1 MKLVL
6 WLLALSGY
14 IIVVQ
19 CHLHTIV
26 ANPGGIGGIY
36 KGPDSETI
44 VKGPDGSVITS
55 QEKGG
60 LIATEQKLEPIVAAE
75 PAVLEVAQPIGPEY
89 IEDGHVIP
97 LGYSETVIG
106 PAGPSLVEDGY
117 IGPIVQSNPVS
128 PTLVAPLEPFI
139 PGTVAPPIQSVTPF
153 LTTRRLD
160 IQGTVAPPLAPSV
173 HLVAPP
179 PHLHPIPPVVP
190 VAPVVQP
197 VVPVVA
203 PAVPV
208 GHKVDIVEQDP
219 HIIETKII
227 DAPAIEPKES
237 TDLVGPSG
245 SISTRG
251 SESVVS
257 GPASTTITK
266 TAKVIV
272 TPPVIAV
279 SGIRPVV
286 APVVPPVHFPPLVE
300 INHELPLAS
309 NGPIIGP
316 SVGPIVSSTISP
328 PIISSTV
335 SPLSVSTVAPP
346 IIGPVVSTLGPPLHK
361 YEGPRIAAARPIH
374 VVPGS
379 TISHPQVPVFAT
391 GLLTGEEFEGVR
403 PSDIP
408 HIPVHSST
416 VAPHPGQVV
425 LATATPGIVV
435 EDEGASGFI
444 HPGGAYPGVLSSTLI
459 PVTSTISPL
468 SYDQQ
473 HINGHF
479 GGQIQPQNVIRPGI
493 HSITLVPVSPTIAPH
508 GYNGPLSGPIQ
519 PQNNIS
525 PGVHSSTLVPV
536 PTNVAPHNYNQQHIH
551 GHFDGQIPNQNII
564 PPEIGIHRQVGDVN
578 GPKAPGLINPPSLQG
593 IDNDNIQRVD
603 VEPTILEHNIQNGYY
618 HNEYLVGNTENDYN
632 FNRPL
637 LSNTNPIQNSH
648 QAPVAPP
655 SQVDVAVLSAR
666 ADSQH
671 DYEDRASASLWNRYG
686 RKTRNRKY

>member
-19 CHLHTIV
+19 SHLQTIV

-75 PAVLEVAQPIGPEY
+75 PAVFEVSQPIGPEY
-89 IEDGHVIP
+89 IEDGRVIP

-160 IQGTVAPPLAPSV
+160 IEGTVAPPLAPSI
-173 HLVAPP
+173 HLVAPS
-179 PHLHPIPPVVP
+179 PHLHNIAPSVVP
-190 VAPVVQP
+190 VAPAVQP
-197 VVPVVA
+197 IVPVAV

-227 DAPAIEPKES
+227 DAPAIESKES

-272 TPPVIAV
+272 APPVVAV
-279 SGIRPVV
+279 PVIRPVV
-286 APVVPPVHFPPLVE
+286 TPVVPPVHSPPLVE
-300 INHELPLAS
+300 INNELPLAS
-309 NGPIIGP
+309 NGPVIYP
-316 SVGPIVSSTISP
+316 SVRPIVSSTIAP

-335 SPLSVSTVAPP
+335 SPISVSTVAPP
-346 IIGPVVSTLGPPLHK
+346 VIGPVVSTLGPPLHK
-361 YEGPRIAAARPIH
+361 YEGPHVAAVRPIH

-416 VAPHPGQVV
+416 AVPYPRQGV

-444 HPGGAYPGVLSSTLI
+444 HPGGAYPGVLSSTLF

-473 HINGHF
+473 HINGRF
-479 GGQIQPQNVIRPGI
+479 GGQIQPQNIIPPEI
-493 HSITLVPVSPTIAPH
+493 PSSTLVPVSTTVSPP
-508 GYNGPLSGPIQ
+508 GYNEQRIHGQFSGPIQ
-519 PQNNIS
+519 PQNYN
-525 PGVHSSTLVPV
+525 
-536 PTNVAPHNYNQQHIH
+536 NYNQQHIH
-551 GHFDGQIPNQNII
+551 GHFDGQIPTHNII
-564 PPEIGIHRQVGDVN
+564 PPEIGIHRKGINVDE
-578 GPKAPGLINPPSLQG
+578 PKAPGLINPPSLQG

-603 VEPTILEHNIQNGYY
+603 EEPTILDHNIQNGYY

-632 FNRPL
+632 LNRPL
-637 LSNTNPIQNSH
+637 LSNTNPIQNSY

-655 SQVDVAVLSAR
+655 AQVDVAALSAR

-671 DYEDRASASLWNRYG
+671 DYEDRASTSLWNRYG